1 MVTEN
6 RGFLYVA
13 TADHIFYRSA
23 LYSIESLKEYWPE
36 AKVCLF
42 THADWVDNRARKL
55 CDIII
60 TEDVPNHIR
69 AKLWAL
75 DKTPFD
81 TTVYMDCDTEV
92 IHDDIQHIFDEIEP
106 YNVDMAFTEIKPYA
120 VKAAVFPAGTMT
132 LHCGLFLYKNNER
145 TRALMW
151 DWWLSFIRF
160 KDNGEWPFDEEL
172 YPREFQKWDT
182 FGMWWLM
189 NETCHKDQ
197 ITYRMIDVRWNF
209 IHTYKP
215 EETNLEPVIWHSPVP
230 NAR

>member
-1 MVTEN
+1 MTEN

-13 TADHIFYRSA
+13 TANHIFYRSA

-42 THADWVDNRARKL
+42 THEEWVDNRARKL

-60 TEDVPNHIR
+60 TENVPNHLR

-92 IHDDIQHIFDEIEP
+92 MHDDICYIFDEIES
-106 YNVDMAFTEIKPYA
+106 YDVDMAFTEILNYG
-120 VKAAVFPAGTMT
+120 VKTSAFPAGRMK
-132 LHCGLFLYKNNER
+132 LHCGLFLYKTNER
-145 TRALMW
+145 TLSLMR
-151 DWWLSFIRF
+151 DWWDSFIRF
-160 KDNGEWPFDEEL
+160 YDNNEWPFDEEW
-172 YPREFQKWDT
+172 YPRDLQKWDT

-189 NETCHKDQ
+189 NETHHKDK
-197 ITYRMIDVRWNF
+197 ISYRMIDQRWNF
-209 IHTYKP
+209 LHTYKL
-215 EETNLEPVIWHSPVP
+215 EETNLPIVIWHSPVP
-230 NAR
+230 RH